1 MTKHM
6 VAIAGSGTDVG
17 KTFVA
22 CRLIEDLRARGL
34 RVVPRKPVVSGV
46 NDDDV
51 GSSDTDRLLSAAGL
65 PLRARDVVSPWRFRA
80 PLAPN
85 AAAQLEGVALSLPAI
100 VAACRVTTDETT
112 TDEADVVVVET
123 AGGVM
128 SPLTDEAT
136 QLDLLVAVG
145 APVVLVVEG
154 SYLGWISHTLT
165 ALLALQQAG
174 LRVVC
179 VVVNHG
185 VGAPLLPFVSVPVRT
200 VDEREA
206 ILELV
211 LR

>member
-1 MTKHM
+1 MLKR

-17 KTFVA
+17 KTYVA
-22 CRLIEDLRARGL
+22 CRLIEDLRARGR

-46 NDDDV
+46 DDDDV

-65 PLRARDVVSPWRFRA
+65 PMSARDVVSPWRFRA

-85 AAAQLEGVALSLPAI
+85 AAARLEGVVLSFNAL
-100 VAACRVTTDETT
+100 VAACEVDV
-112 TDEADVVVVET
+112 DGAGEADVVVVET

-128 SPLTDEAT
+128 SPLTDSST
-136 QLDLLVAVG
+136 QLDLMRAVA

-165 ALLALQQAG
+165 ALLALQHAG
-174 LRVVC
+174 LTVMA

-185 VGAPLLPFVSVPVRT
+185 VGAPLLPFVSVPVLA

-206 ILELV
+206 LVELV

>member
-1 MTKHM
+1 MSKRFIA
-6 VAIAGSGTDVG
+6 VAGSGTDVG
-17 KTFVA
+17 KTFVT

-34 RVVPRKPVVSGV
+34 RVVPRKPVASGV

-65 PLRARDVVSPWRFRA
+65 PLSARDVVSPWRFQNA
-80 PLAPN
+80 LAPN
-85 AAAQLEGVALSLPAI
+85 AAAHLEGVALSLQAI
-100 VAACRVTTDETT
+100 VAACSIPDEEADE
-112 TDEADVVVVET
+112 DEADVVVVET

-128 SPLTDEAT
+128 SPLTDAAT
-136 QLDLLVAVG
+136 QLDLLVALG

-165 ALLALQQAG
+165 ALLALQQAA

-185 VGAPLLPFVSVPVRT
+185 VGAPLLPFVSVPVLT
-200 VDEREA
+200 VDERGA
-206 ILELV
+206 LV
-211 LR
+211 ALALR

>member
-1 MTKHM
+1 MRRT

-17 KTFVA
+17 KTWVA
-22 CRLIEDLRARGL
+22 CRLLEDLRARGV

-51 GSSDTDRLLSAAGL
+51 GSSDTDRLLAAAAL
-65 PLRARDVVSPWRFRA
+65 PHSARDVVSPWRFRA

-85 AAAQLEGVALSLPAI
+85 AAARLEGVTLSLDAV
-100 VAACRVTTDETT
+100 VAACAVDG
-112 TDEADVVVVET
+112 EADVVVIET

-128 SPLTDEAT
+128 SPLTDSST
-136 QLDLLVAVG
+136 QLDLLRAVA

-165 ALLALQQAG
+165 ALLALEHAG
-174 LRVVC
+174 LTVLAI
-179 VVVNHG
+179 VVNHG
-185 VGAPLLPFVSVPVRT
+185 EVAPLSPFVSVPVLT
-200 VDEREA
+200 VDEREGL
-206 ILELV
+206 LERV